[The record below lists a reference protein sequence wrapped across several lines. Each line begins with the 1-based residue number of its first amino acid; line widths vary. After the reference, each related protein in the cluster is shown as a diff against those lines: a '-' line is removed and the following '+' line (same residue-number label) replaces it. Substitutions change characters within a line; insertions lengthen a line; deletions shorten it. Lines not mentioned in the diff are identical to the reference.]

1 MEKYGTSHISHNFN
15 FRQRDEDMKE
25 LGDSDCS
32 EDYDN
37 DPYFQEHWK
46 QTKAI
51 RHKEKE

>member
-1 MEKYGTSHISHNFN
+1 
-15 FRQRDEDMKE
+15 MKE

-46 QTKAI
+46 ETKSI
-51 RHKEKE
+51 R